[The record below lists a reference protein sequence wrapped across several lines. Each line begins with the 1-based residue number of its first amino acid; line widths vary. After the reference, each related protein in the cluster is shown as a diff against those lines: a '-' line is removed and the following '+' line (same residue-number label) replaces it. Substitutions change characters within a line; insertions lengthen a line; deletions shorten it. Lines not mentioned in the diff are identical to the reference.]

1 VVSNKEKKVP
11 KNPSWSQLQSRLLT
25 LNKDDLLK
33 VIQDLYQLN
42 TDNKVFLNSHL
53 GMEDPEILA
62 QPYRKIIKQVFNP
75 DRGFPNLSLRSARKA
90 LNDFGKANANSEAIV
105 DMMLYY
111 VEQGVICTNEY
122 GDINEAFYNS
132 VEGVFEDAIALIKKT
147 GNPELIE
154 AFRLRIKRIVANTS
168 GIGWGFHD
176 FISDVY
182 NTQYPPED

>member
-1 VVSNKEKKVP
+1 MP
-11 KNPSWSQLQSRLLT
+11 ANPSWSHIRSRLLT

-53 GMEDPEILA
+53 GMGDPEIFA
-62 QPYRKIIKQVFNP
+62 QPYRKTIKQVFNP
-75 DRGFPNLSLRSARKA
+75 DRGFPSLSLRSARKA
-90 LNDFGKANANSEAIV
+90 LNDFKKASATPEAIV

-111 VEQGVICTNEY
+111 VEQGVACTNEY

-132 VEGVFEDAIALIKKT
+132 LEGVFEDALTLINKI
-147 GNPELIE
+147 GNPEMIE
-154 AFRLRIKRIVANTS
+154 AFRPRIKQVVVNTS

-176 FISDVY
+176 FLSDVY
-182 NTQYPPED
+182 DTLYPSED